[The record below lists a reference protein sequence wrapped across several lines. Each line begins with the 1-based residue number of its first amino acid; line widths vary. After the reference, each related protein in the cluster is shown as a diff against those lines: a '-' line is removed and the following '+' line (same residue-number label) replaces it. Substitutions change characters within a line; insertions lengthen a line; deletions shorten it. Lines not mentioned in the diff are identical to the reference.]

1 MWSFEESV
9 HDFRLRHAREF
20 RAVLGETPYEIPE
33 GFAGLLGAR
42 AQVPGVPGAHVR
54 ALEISHERADQ
65 VVPVVDLA
73 GR

>member
-1 MWSFEESV
+1 M
-9 HDFRLRHAREF
+9 HDFRLRHAWEL
-20 RAVLGETPYEIPE
+20 RAALGEASYEVPKR
-33 GFAGLLGAR
+33 FAGLLGAR
-42 AQVPGVPGAHVR
+42 AQVPGVPRTHVR